1 MNELVETGI
10 ELNRAC
16 KLVMLS
22 RFVVVSF
29 SLTLKAPLLQTS
41 TGFVLQPA
49 ARCSRVDFLFT
60 STASMSM
67 LQCTTRRTLSV
78 ASKASPK
85 T

>member
-16 KLVMLS
+16 KLVMPS

-29 SLTLKAPLLQTS
+29 SLTLKAPPLQISTS
-41 TGFVLQPA
+41 FVLRPA
-49 ARCSRVDFLFT
+49 VRCSRVDFLFT

-67 LQCTTRRTLSV
+67 LQYTTRLTLSA
-78 ASKASPK
+78 ASKESPE

>member
-1 MNELVETGI
+1 MNELVKAGI

-29 SLTLKAPLLQTS
+29 SLTLKAPPLQISTS
-41 TGFVLQPA
+41 SALQRG
-49 ARCSRVDFLFT
+49 ARCSRADFLFT

-67 LQCTTRRTLSV
+67 LQCTTRLTLSA
-78 ASKASPK
+78 ASKASPE

>member
-16 KLVMLS
+16 KLVILS
-22 RFVVVSF
+22 RFVALSV
-29 SLTLKAPLLQTS
+29 SLTLKAPPLQTS
-41 TGFVLQPA
+41 TNSAPRRA

-67 LQCTTRRTLSV
+67 LQCTTRRIRSA
-78 ASKASPK
+78 ASKESPE